1 MENLEQE
8 EISLL
13 LGNGYEFQTIFL
25 GKQRTWKTGKI
36 TLGKMVR
43 LSDVYIKMKVDEEA
57 LTSESLS
64 ESIPAQYQAVRDNA
78 RLCIDAVYIAIESEL
93 PKWMKRWKFLLK
105 PFIKKHF
112 LNSFDSAELLEF
124 TMQLLKSSNYQNFM
138 TSTALMNGNRPTKAK
153 PIESKVLNPSTETL
167 DKSVTIS
174 DGL

>member
-13 LGNGYEFQTIFL
+13 LGNGYEFQTTFL
-25 GKQRTWKTGKI
+25 GKQRTWSIGKI
-36 TLGKMVR
+36 PLGKMLK
-43 LSDVYIKMKVDEEA
+43 LSNAFIKMKIDEEA
-57 LTSESLS
+57 LASESLS

-78 RLCIDAVYIAIESEL
+78 KLCIDAVYIAVESEL
-93 PKWMKRWKFLLK
+93 PKWMKWFKIVLK
-105 PFIKKHF
+105 PIIKRHF
-112 LNSFDSAELLEF
+112 LNSFDSVELLEF
-124 TMQLLKSSNYQNFM
+124 TMELLKSSNYQNFM

-153 PIESKVLNPSTETL
+153 PIESKVSNPSTETL

>member
-1 MENLEQE
+1 
-8 EISLL
+8 
-13 LGNGYEFQTIFL
+13 
-25 GKQRTWKTGKI
+25 
-36 TLGKMVR
+36 MVR
-43 LSDVYIKMKVDEEA
+43 LSDVYIKMKVDEQA

-78 RLCIDAVYIAIESEL
+78 RLCIDAVYVAIESEL

-153 PIESKVLNPSTETL
+153 SIESKVSNPSTETL

>member
-13 LGNGYEFQTIFL
+13 LGNGYGFQTIFF

-36 TLGKMVR
+36 TLGKMVK

-57 LTSESLS
+57 LTSENVS
-64 ESIPAQYQAVRDNA
+64 ESISAQYQVVRDNA
-78 RLCIDAVYIAIESEL
+78 KLCIDAVFIAIESEL

-124 TMQLLKSSNYQNFM
+124 TMQLLKSSNYKNFM

-153 PIESKVLNPSTETL
+153 PIELKVSNPSTETL